1 VDESGRKWKEVFLM
15 FMGEY
20 SHTIDPKGRL
30 IVPAKFREQLG
41 SEFVLTKGLDGC
53 LYGYSY
59 EEWHKFE
66 EHFQNLGSMTGN
78 VRKLT
83 RFFFASACNLEID
96 KQGRVLIP
104 ANLREFAGLT
114 KDVVLAGNLTRIE
127 VWDKQ
132 KWDEANTFDDIDE
145 VAESFGDMGLN
156 I

>member
-1 VDESGRKWKEVFLM
+1 
-15 FMGEY
+15 
-20 SHTIDPKGRL
+20 
-30 IVPAKFREQLG
+30 
-41 SEFVLTKGLDGC
+41 
-53 LYGYSY
+53 
-59 EEWHKFE
+59 
-66 EHFQNLGSMTGN
+66 MTGN

-114 KDVVLAGNLTRIE
+114 KEVVLAGNLTRIE

-145 VAESFGDMGLN
+145 VAESFGEMGLN

>member
-1 VDESGRKWKEVFLM
+1 M
-15 FMGEY
+15 
-20 SHTIDPKGRL
+20 
-30 IVPAKFREQLG
+30 
-41 SEFVLTKGLDGC
+41 
-53 LYGYSY
+53 
-59 EEWHKFE
+59 
-66 EHFQNLGSMTGN
+66 
-78 VRKLT
+78 
-83 RFFFASACNLEID
+83 EID

-145 VAESFGDMGLN
+145 VAESFGEMGLN

>member
-1 VDESGRKWKEVFLM
+1 M

-53 LYGYSY
+53 LYGYSN

-66 EHFQNLGSMTGN
+66 EHFQNLGSMTRN

-104 ANLREFAGLT
+104 ANLREFAELT
-114 KDVVLAGNLTRIE
+114 KDVVLAGNLNRIE

-145 VAESFGDMGLN
+145 VAESFGEMGLN

>member
-1 VDESGRKWKEVFLM
+1 MVGSGRKWKGVFLM

-66 EHFQNLGSMTGN
+66 EHFQNLGSMTSN

-104 ANLREFAGLT
+104 ANLREFAGLS
-114 KDVVLAGNLTRIE
+114 KDVVLAGNLNRIE

-145 VAESFGDMGLN
+145 VAESFGEMGLN